1 MKQINPIKSVR
12 AKLEEKVSP
21 EHELKYICDYCG
33 HETNSV
39 GFLHG
44 HMENH
49 LTFFESMIDTFLF
62 WRSEKFDAFRDM
74 TKVRVKESG
83 RVISLNDAE
92 NLDHL
97 QVQY

>member
-12 AKLEEKVSP
+12 AKLEEKFNP

-44 HMENH
+44 HMEDH
-49 LTFFESMIDTFLF
+49 LTFFESMIDTFMV
-62 WRSEKFDAFRDM
+62 WRTDKFDAFRDM
-74 TKVRVKESG
+74 TKVRVKETGST
-83 RVISLNDAE
+83 ISLNQAE
-92 NLDHL
+92 SREDL
-97 QVQY
+97 QVQW